1 MVRNILTPTLA
12 GGLSEDHLFLIRL
25 FLSFFDLDR
34 PKIYRKMHEDRFYG
48 HHKDQPLSWGLQ

>member
-34 PKIYRKMHEDRFYG
+34 PKISFIKTFYD
-48 HHKDQPLSWGLQ
+48 KLA